1 MNQRRYSFFHG
12 LVQKIGSS
20 RFGAWFYARTLH
32 HFDRVAFKLS
42 GGRATLTSALAGLPV
57 VLLTTS
63 GAKTGLPRTLPL
75 LCIRDERN
83 PDRFALVASNW
94 GQHHYPAWYHN
105 LKANPRAIGSIR
117 GQTGAY
123 VAHEASGE
131 EYERFWQCAANTY
144 GGYPLY
150 KQRVG
155 GRRIPIMIMT
165 PENSKTPN
173 HGVPPTGASR
183 S

>member
-1 MNQRRYSFFHG
+1 MNQRRYSFFQG

-32 HFDRVAFKLS
+32 HFDRVAFKLT

-57 VLLTTS
+57 VLLTTTGVKS
-63 GAKTGLPRTLPL
+63 GLPRTLPL

-83 PDRFALVASNW
+83 PTTFALVASNW
-94 GQHHYPAWYHN
+94 GQPHYPAWYFN

-117 GQTGAY
+117 GQTATY

-144 GGYPLY
+144 LGFAVY

-155 GRRIPIMIMT
+155 ERRIPIMIMT
-165 PENSKTPN
+165 RENNKPPN
-173 HGVPPTGASR
+173 HGVPPTGAPR

>member
-1 MNQRRYSFFHG
+1 MNQRRYSFFQG

-32 HFDRVAFKLS
+32 HFDRVAFKLT

-57 VLLTTS
+57 VLLTTTGVKS
-63 GAKTGLPRTLPL
+63 GLPRTLPL

-83 PDRFALVASNW
+83 PTTFALVASNW
-94 GQHHYPAWYHN
+94 GQPHYPAWYFN

-117 GQTGAY
+117 GQTATY

-131 EYERFWQCAANTY
+131 EYERFWQYAADTY
-144 GGYPLY
+144 PGYPLY

-155 GRRIPIMIMT
+155 ERGIPIMIMT
-165 PENSKTPN
+165 PEKQ
-173 HGVPPTGASR
+173 
-183 S
+183 